1 MNITAQLIEYE
12 TGEMNEVDVVNLF
25 AHLIRTKVAWQLQG
39 HYGRTANSFI
49 QDGLIDEFG
58 NLTSKTIDILNA
70 Y

>member
-12 TGEMNEVDVVNLF
+12 TGEMNEVDVINFF
-25 AHLIRTKVAWQLQG
+25 AHLIRTKLAWKLQG
-39 HYGRTANSFI
+39 HYGRTASSFI

-58 NLTSKTIDILNA
+58 NLTEKTIDILNA

>member
-58 NLTSKTIDILNA
+58 NLTSKTINILNA

>member
-1 MNITAQLIEYE
+1 MNIGAQLIEYE

-39 HYGRTANSFI
+39 HYGRTAKSFI

-58 NLTSKTIDILNA
+58 NLTSKTIDILNT